1 VQHYKKKL
9 RAILKYI
16 GLTIFIVTFTCCQN
30 ETEFKKI
37 EFDRSIDVIENIGRN
52 LNPDEK
58 YEYWALLRANDGGH
72 EHVDILNEFGDLN
85 KRKLIDLT
93 YDREGFIVRGHHS
106 TYSYYISAVIDNEV
120 INVKDTKNL
129 LSFLSDIDTMEEALL
144 ITQINEFGIDNCFIE
159 GGAYRKRNNRYEFQ
173 LMRSNH
179 NTSIIDLSS
188 YALIQHLVFV
198 DKNGKLSS
206 KSCGIYCEGKKECI
220 DCE

>member
-1 VQHYKKKL
+1 MRK
-9 RAILKYI
+9 ILKYI
-16 GLTIFIVTFTCCQN
+16 GLIIFIFSFTCCES

-72 EHVDILNEFGDLN
+72 EHVDVINEFGNLN

-93 YDREGFIVRGHHS
+93 YSQDGFLKRGHHS
-106 TYSYYISAVIDNEV
+106 TSTYYILA
-120 INVKDTKNL
+120 VKDNKVFKIEDTQNL
-129 LSFLSDIDTMEEALL
+129 LLFLDGIDTMEEALL
-144 ITQINEFGIDNCFIE
+144 ITQMNEFGIDDCFIE
-159 GGAYRKRNNRYEFQ
+159 GGAYRKTNNRYEFQ

-179 NTSIIDLSS
+179 GNTSIIDLGS

-198 DKNGKLSS
+198 EKNGKLSS
-206 KSCGIYCEGKKECI
+206 KSGGIYCKGKKECI